1 MMENNLN
8 NMGIS
13 AEDMLGMLSW
23 EISSDL
29 PIGQIHEKVPAA
41 CEENKFALLQTY
53 VYHDIVESK
62 GFPID
67 RKVYIYEICQAK
79 TAAGMLADFPRF
91 ALFMPCRIAVYEK
104 DGETVLATMNMGA
117 VLDAIRSDA
126 RLFNEA
132 TDLFNTV
139 KDMLK
144 SLAGK

>member
-1 MMENNLN
+1 MENNLN
-8 NMGIS
+8 KMGIS
-13 AEDMLGMLSW
+13 AEDMVGMFSW
-23 EISSDL
+23 EISSKL
-29 PIGQIHEKVPAA
+29 PINQVHEKVPAA
-41 CEENKFALLQTY
+41 CEEKKFALLQTY
-53 VYHDIVESK
+53 VYHDIVEGK